1 MYGSKFKVSAGVME
15 AARMVMSKMK
25 MFEKNGVKC
34 PVPEEITTESQQDFV
49 VKAAAA
55 KKAGETEFEFAG
67 KTYPVT
73 IKLDPDKVL
82 EALGEG
88 EHEDKPEKKEKE
100 KEKGTGSSNKI
111 EVNPEVEVTE
121 GIQDKKAVAAMKA
134 MLDGMSKKD
143 AIAKFG
149 VSPKKLDA
157 LYKNLTK
164 EEIEE
169 GKGPGIADIERKAND
184 FGLSKKD
191 IETYKKVAD
200 LLAKEKK

>member
-73 IKLDPDKVL
+73 LKIDPDKVL

-88 EHEDKPEKKEKE
+88 EREDKPKKKEE
-100 KEKGTGSSNKI
+100 EKGKESANKI

-121 GIQDKKAVAAMKA
+121 DIQDKKAVAAMKA
-134 MLDGMSKKD
+134 MLDGMPKKD

-169 GKGPGIADIERKAND
+169 D
-184 FGLSKKD
+184 
-191 IETYKKVAD
+191 
-200 LLAKEKK
+200 

>member
-1 MYGSKFKVSAGVME
+1 MYGSKFRVSTGVME

-34 PVPEEITTESQQDFV
+34 PVPEEIKTESQQDFV

-67 KTYPVT
+67 KTFPVT
-73 IKLDPDKVL
+73 LKIDPDKVL
-82 EALGEG
+82 EALGEA
-88 EHEDKPEKKEKE
+88 EDEDKPEKKEK
-100 KEKGTGSSNKI
+100 KEKGTGSADKVEI
-111 EVNPEVEVTE
+111 NPEVEVTE

-164 EEIEE
+164 EELEE
-169 GKGPGIADIERKAND
+169 KKNPGIADIERRAND

-191 IETYKKVAD
+191 IESYKKIAD